1 MTTAGKNRIM
11 IYGREDRRYL
21 HHRIQDG
28 RGRGVNDQRAGWRDP
43 RAQVFPGADALWAVR
58 AGRDVREPLAHRCV
72 AKAEPSHTSA
82 HSP

>member
-28 RGRGVNDQRAGWRDP
+28 RGRGVNDLCAG
-43 RAQVFPGADALWAVR
+43 ALIILATVISAVYW
-58 AGRDVREPLAHRCV
+58 VELAARGYLNECGV
-72 AKAEPSHTSA
+72 PFSA
-82 HSP
+82 ASMLTR